1 MNGQPTPRLART
13 VAAGGTGLRPD
24 HMAVRRPM
32 APVPVAAART
42 AVLPTAPSAGRFAWL
57 SPMMLWPLARR
68 LVPQGT
74 VRPQGG
80 GTQRSDEEALFAAVV
95 YVLVS
100 DVPWRALPKSFPVSW
115 QNTHRRAAQWT
126 EAGLWERMRE
136 AARGPQ
142 VPQQVKEWAGEIAR
156 MAETRL
162 NHTPATPAPTP
173 TGPTAPVRAARTG
186 SRVLEPG
193 LRVRTRADFDTA
205 RIFGSGRI
213 QDQRPDRAARGA

>member
-1 MNGQPTPRLART
+1 MNGELTPRPART
-13 VAAGGTGLRPD
+13 VAAGNLGLRPD
-24 HMAVRRPM
+24 RTVRRPT
-32 APVPVAAART
+32 APVQVART

-80 GTQRSDEEALFAAVV
+80 GTQRSDEEALFAAIV

-126 EAGLWERMRE
+126 EAGLWDLMRE

-156 MAETRL
+156 MAQSRL
-162 NHTPATPAPTP
+162 SHSAAAPEPVPAAAAPLR
-173 TGPTAPVRAARTG
+173 VARTR

-193 LRVRTRADFDTA
+193 LRVRTQADFNAA
-205 RIFGSGRI
+205 RIFGSGHAGGQHAGRVV
-213 QDQRPDRAARGA
+213 RGA